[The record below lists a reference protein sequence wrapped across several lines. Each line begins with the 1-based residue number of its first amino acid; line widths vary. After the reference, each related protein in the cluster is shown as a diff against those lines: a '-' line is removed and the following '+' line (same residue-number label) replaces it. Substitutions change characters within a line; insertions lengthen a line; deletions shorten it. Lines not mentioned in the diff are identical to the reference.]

1 MKKIKKAI
9 VILVPIL
16 ALIII
21 TNLFASN
28 QEYKEGSIAEENT
41 DEIINIKKPKESSV
55 YYEPTTGY
63 ARSVYVSGDF
73 AYVGD
78 NMGLAVIN
86 ISDPTNPGAPVYED
100 TTGWARGVYVSG
112 DYAYMADGASG
123 LAVIDI
129 SDPTN
134 PGTPVYENTTGYARG
149 VYVSGDFAYVAD
161 GVSGFEVIDISDP
174 TNPGTPVYE
183 DTTGDA

>member
-41 DEIINIKKPKESSV
+41 DEIINIERPEVSSV
-55 YYEPTTGY
+55 YYE
-63 ARSVYVSGDF
+63 
-73 AYVGD
+73 
-78 NMGLAVIN
+78 
-86 ISDPTNPGAPVYED
+86 D
-100 TTGWARGVYVSG
+100 TTGSAMGVYVSG
-112 DYAYMADGASG
+112 DYAYVADSASG
-123 LAVIDI
+123 LAVFDI

-134 PGTPVYENTTGYARG
+134 PGTPVNEDTPGVARD
-149 VYVSGDFAYVAD
+149 VYVSGDYA
-161 GVSGFEVIDISDP
+161 
-174 TNPGTPVYE
+174 
-183 DTTGDA
+183 